1 MLHAGRQDGGGRD
14 HKEAQSQNKDLPYR
28 PKGEPKIAPRSSPY
42 ATRQLNGAEVEPEP
56 ERVQS
61 EVRGNIQQPVGE
73 IAEERDHSE
82 EEEEL
87 IKESECTEKDEMS
100 SDLVTFL
107 KAMAERDQRRQEEL
121 DRERVEAAKR
131 EQAFRIEMAKEQEKL
146 RAAEAEARRK
156 EMREMF
162 QQVGEREESRSN
174 RLRAED
180 ADRRGDEERRQ
191 ADRRAEEELK
201 REKKEELRDKLSGLG
216 TFRDSGDLV
225 WYLEKFERVM
235 RECKVGEGDW
245 LDKLFSRLSE
255 RLCSRVS
262 ALKDDG
268 ADYDTVKSALMKAVG
283 ETTTTYGYR
292 IFGMT
297 GESVKT
303 QTGDEIV
310 DQIVRNCRGLF
321 QDARCVEDCVF
332 TLV

>member
-107 KAMAERDQRRQEEL
+107 KAMAEKDQRRQEEL
-121 DRERVEAAKR
+121 DRESVEAAKR
-131 EQAFRIEMAKEQEKL
+131 EQVFRIEMAKEQEMM

-201 REKKEELRDKLSGLG
+201 REKKDELRDG
-216 TFRDSGDLV
+216 
-225 WYLEKFERVM
+225 
-235 RECKVGEGDW
+235 
-245 LDKLFSRLSE
+245 
-255 RLCSRVS
+255 
-262 ALKDDG
+262 
-268 ADYDTVKSALMKAVG
+268 
-283 ETTTTYGYR
+283 
-292 IFGMT
+292 
-297 GESVKT
+297 
-303 QTGDEIV
+303 
-310 DQIVRNCRGLF
+310 
-321 QDARCVEDCVF
+321 
-332 TLV
+332 